1 MCDMH
6 QINPVR
12 RQWERNT
19 SFKHYQTQYMEQKIT
34 QYEIKLNELRRA
46 CAMKDAMIC
55 THEQEIHKQGRKI
68 KYLQNIV
75 KNMPV
80 IAFPCL
86 ETVSNFYIDENP
98 STERKEKRET
108 EDGWVLTDGR
118 EPEERE

>member
-12 RQWERNT
+12 KQWERNT
-19 SFKHYQTQYMEQKIT
+19 SFKHYQTPYMQAKIT
-34 QYEIKLNELRRA
+34 QYEIQLNELRRA
-46 CAMKDAMIC
+46 CAMKDAIIG

-68 KYLQNIV
+68 KYLQNII

-80 IAFPCL
+80 IAFPCVGK
-86 ETVSNFYIDENP
+86 VSNFGIDENP
-98 STERKEKRET
+98 TTERKEKIET